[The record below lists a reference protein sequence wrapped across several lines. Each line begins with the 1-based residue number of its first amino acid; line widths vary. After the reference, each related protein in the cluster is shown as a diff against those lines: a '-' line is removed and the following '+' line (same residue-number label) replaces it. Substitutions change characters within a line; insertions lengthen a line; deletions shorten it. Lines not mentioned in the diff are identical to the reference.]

1 MEITFYPLSLL
12 ILSFLIWIKSKSR
25 GGFLNL
31 SYITIFIF
39 SLWLTLVYIFINSL
53 TGRGIDE
60 AAIFHVGVIFD
71 AKVWLQFWEISL
83 LVIILAIIS
92 FILFYKFSKK
102 RRSRGEVRMIWLA
115 HTSLFLGLLFHPAT
129 SDIHRIVKDI
139 YTNHGPD
146 ILGIE
151 LERQTDS
158 VQAINPRSFVYLYLE
173 SLDQV
178 FLDEKKF
185 PGLMP
190 ELSKI
195 IKKSG
200 QINGLHQAP
209 MTGWTMAG
217 LVSTQCGLP
226 LARAATSALNV
237 TRNSIPIC
245 VGDILK
251 EHDYYLSFM
260 GGADL
265 TFVGKGLFYK
275 LHGFKD
281 VFGASDLEELA
292 GKRLERSQWGVF
304 DDDLLDLAWQRV
316 EQLSS
321 KPERFGL
328 VLLTVDTHPPHG
340 HKTPSCK
347 GIKYGSG
354 ESGVL
359 NSVHCTDYLV
369 SKFIKKFLSSEKT
382 NDVALIISSDHL
394 MMANDANIEINEE
407 KRNNTFVFFN
417 ASQENEVLITR
428 QASMLD
434 IAPTLLH
441 LIGFDVETLGFGRN
455 LYKGNPTLSEK
466 YGKKEFY
473 RLIHV
478 WGNVLQSKLSR
489 DTKENKKEKDL

>member
-1 MEITFYPLSLL
+1 
-12 ILSFLIWIKSKSR
+12 
-25 GGFLNL
+25 
-31 SYITIFIF
+31 
-39 SLWLTLVYIFINSL
+39 
-53 TGRGIDE
+53 
-60 AAIFHVGVIFD
+60 
-71 AKVWLQFWEISL
+71 
-83 LVIILAIIS
+83 
-92 FILFYKFSKK
+92 
-102 RRSRGEVRMIWLA
+102 MIWLA
-115 HTSLFLGLLFHPAT
+115 HTSLFLGLLFHPAI

-260 GGADL
+260 GG
-265 TFVGKGLFYK
+265 G
-275 LHGFKD
+275 
-281 VFGASDLEELA
+281 
-292 GKRLERSQWGVF
+292 
-304 DDDLLDLAWQRV
+304 
-316 EQLSS
+316 
-321 KPERFGL
+321 
-328 VLLTVDTHPPHG
+328 
-340 HKTPSCK
+340 
-347 GIKYGSG
+347 
-354 ESGVL
+354 
-359 NSVHCTDYLV
+359 
-369 SKFIKKFLSSEKT
+369 
-382 NDVALIISSDHL
+382 
-394 MMANDANIEINEE
+394 
-407 KRNNTFVFFN
+407 
-417 ASQENEVLITR
+417 
-428 QASMLD
+428 
-434 IAPTLLH
+434 
-441 LIGFDVETLGFGRN
+441 
-455 LYKGNPTLSEK
+455 
-466 YGKKEFY
+466 
-473 RLIHV
+473 
-478 WGNVLQSKLSR
+478 
-489 DTKENKKEKDL
+489 